1 MKSIFKPV
9 IRNVA
14 ITTLALAPLA
24 ACGSGEGQSGREFLT
39 GDDPGAQG
47 PGKPGAQQPGTTE
60 PGSKPGP
67 IAEIDKSAKPIE
79 LPDTVWPRNY
89 KLWFR
94 PDAALK
100 TFVGRADVEIEVL
113 KAVDA
118 ITVAA
123 HNLNFA
129 KGRTTLRKI
138 SDASKAIA
146 LIPTPQTLGDLVQL
160 RVSHGQIAPGKYQL
174 HMEWD
179 GKIQFAD
186 ADYCP
191 PDEVARNPF
200 CSSATGIFKVG
211 ISTPDGVSSDAIV
224 TQGETNY
231 ARQWFP
237 GWDEPAFRHT
247 FEVSAEVPGNWNTV
261 SNGANLPPVKLPD
274 GYQQVSFEQ
283 TPVMPMYL
291 LFFGGGKFDILEDNF
306 TNPLDGSN
314 VHLRWFT
321 PPGRT
326 SWATFQM
333 QWTKDVLGFYYKYTG
348 IPLPFKKFDTIAA
361 NDSYNNKPR
370 TGFGGMENWG
380 AIFEFA
386 DRVLTKPGEVPTR
399 GSVSIVTHEVAHQWF
414 GDLVTPDWWDNVW
427 LNESFATWFANRTMI
442 ELHPEYYTFT
452 DFANGKRGVFNAD
465 VASTAVPVQ
474 RNLTDAGSFG
484 FINPSIFV
492 YTKGNYVLQTIE
504 NYLGAE
510 GMRKGL
516 QIFLKNYAFG
526 NGTPAR
532 LWASLEQGSGKK
544 VADIGDSF
552 IRQTGM
558 PLVTI
563 DGQCVGN
570 KTYVSITQA
579 AYPNQNAFPASKWNI
594 PLTLAYGD
602 ALKERKTIV
611 LSDNATQIELPGCT
625 AVVAN
630 PTGLDYYVTNYSGPS
645 WSALLAKVQ
654 SVASNKPLLNNIVND
669 AARLLASGLISQAQF
684 DQIKNVINLPTT
696 FQADALEVQSSEQL
710 SSPNALRYQ
719 GELKLRENTAR

>member
-1 MKSIFKPV
+1 MRSRFKPV

-24 ACGSGEGQSGREFLT
+24 ACGDSESLSAPGSLT
-39 GDDPGAQG
+39 GDGPVSGAPGNPNVG
-47 PGKPGAQQPGTTE
+47 QPGTKE
-60 PGSKPGP
+60 PGNKPAP

-79 LPDTVWPRNY
+79 LPDTVWPKNY

-94 PDAALK
+94 PDATLK

-129 KGRTTLRKI
+129 KGRTTLRKL
-138 SDASKAIA
+138 SNASSAIA
-146 LIPTPQTLGDLVQL
+146 LTPVPQTLGDLVQL

-179 GKIQFAD
+179 GKIQFSD
-186 ADYCP
+186 AEYCP

-211 ISTPDGVSSDAIV
+211 LQTPDGVTSDAIV

-247 FEVSAEVPGNWNTV
+247 FEVSAEVPGEWKTV
-261 SNGANLPPVKLPD
+261 SNGANLPAVKLPD
-274 GYQQVSFEQ
+274 GYQQVSFEK

-306 TNPLDGSN
+306 KNPLDGSD

-321 PPGRT
+321 PPGRST
-326 SWATFQM
+326 WATFQM
-333 QWTKDVLGFYYKYTG
+333 QWTKEAMDFYYKYTG

-361 NDSYNNKPR
+361 NDSYDNKPR

-386 DRVLTKPGEVPTR
+386 DLVLTKPGDRPEPY
-399 GSVSIVTHEVAHQWF
+399 SVSVVTHEIAHQWF

-427 LNESFATWFANRTMI
+427 LNESFATWFANRTVI
-442 ELHPEYYTFT
+442 QYHPEYYTFT

-465 VASTAVPVQ
+465 VRNTAVPVQ
-474 RNLTDAGSFG
+474 RNLSDPGSFG
-484 FINPSIFV
+484 FINPSVFV
-492 YTKGNYVLQTIE
+492 YTKGNYLLQMFE

-510 GMRKGL
+510 GMQKGL
-516 QIFLKNYAFG
+516 QIYLKNYAFG
-526 NGTPAR
+526 NATPAR
-532 LWASLEQGSGKK
+532 LWKSLEEGSGKK
-544 VADIGDSF
+544 IADIGDSF

-558 PLVTI
+558 PLVTV
-563 DGQCVGN
+563 DGQCVN
-570 KTYVSITQA
+570 NTTYVSITQA
-579 AYPNQNAFPASKWNI
+579 AYPNQNVYPASKWNI
-594 PLTLAYGD
+594 PLTLAYGN
-602 ALKERKTIV
+602 ALQERKTIV
-611 LSDNATQIELPGCT
+611 LSESSTQIELPGCT

-654 SVASNKPLLNNIVND
+654 SVASNKPLLSNIVND
-669 AARLLASGLISQAQF
+669 ATRLLASGLISQAQY

-696 FQADALEVQSSEQL
+696 FKADALEVQSSEPL
-710 SSPNALRYQ
+710 SSQNALRYQ
-719 GELKLRENTAR
+719 GELKLRENTSR